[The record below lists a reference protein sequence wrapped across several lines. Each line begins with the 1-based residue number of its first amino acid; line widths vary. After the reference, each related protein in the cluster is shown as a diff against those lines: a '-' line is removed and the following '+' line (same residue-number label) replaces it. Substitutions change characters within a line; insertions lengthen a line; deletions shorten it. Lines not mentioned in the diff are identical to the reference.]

1 MTNNKLPT
9 WENKRY
15 KISSMKKKNLQNPTQ
30 SPHEIKIIYVRI
42 TPTFSN
48 FGLKHFST
56 VCIYLKNDNIVKI
69 CPFWYYFIEISSK
82 TYEFNIKC

>member
-30 SPHEIKIIYVRI
+30 SPHEIEIIYV
-42 TPTFSN
+42 
-48 FGLKHFST
+48 
-56 VCIYLKNDNIVKI
+56 KNH
-69 CPFWYYFIEISSK
+69 PHLL
-82 TYEFNIKC
+82 